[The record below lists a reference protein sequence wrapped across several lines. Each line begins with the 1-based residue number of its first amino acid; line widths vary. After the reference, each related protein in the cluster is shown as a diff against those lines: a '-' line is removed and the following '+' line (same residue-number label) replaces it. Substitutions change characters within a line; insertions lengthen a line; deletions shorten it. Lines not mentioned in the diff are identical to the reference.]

1 MVREKRRLGSKR
13 AFILALVVLLLL
25 PSLLAIAQGEVH
37 LPIPLF
43 NQAYA
48 DAFDY
53 WGGCRMGTGGCPD
66 LIAKTGCLITAFA
79 MVLDYYG
86 VELSIPAASS
96 CTGRARS
103 GMDPGILND
112 WLKIHGGYGRCGQ
125 DPVGN
130 CCLEWTHLPPQISI
144 TTRSNQFSNGIDALS
159 CQRIDQ
165 ALSAGYPIVCGVHWG
180 SHCHGSTT
188 QSEDCHW
195 VVIAGR
201 SGDTYTIIDP
211 YNQDSSD
218 PHGIETTLDHGVFG
232 NYTIDRFVVVTGT
245 VPPTRLRLD
254 ISFEPSDGVFH
265 PGDRQTRLLQLSG
278 NDEGESYLLYVRA
291 IDPDGKIR
299 YAHYRSDT
307 RSPDAPLSYTFT
319 KRSLYPEPR
328 RFESGKFTWNRTHLD
343 HAKPGTWT
351 WEVWLEDPSRP
362 GFPIA
367 YDIATYTIAQERAE
381 PVPSGFAVL
390 VAIGLTLIVT
400 AIIYTV
406 VLLQEGL

>member
-1 MVREKRRLGSKR
+1 MVRERLRSGTKR

-53 WGGCRMGTGGCPD
+53 WGDCTMGTGGCPD

-79 MVLDYYG
+79 MVLDYYE

-96 CTGRARS
+96 CTGKARV

-112 WLKIHGGYGRCGQ
+112 WLKMHGGYGRCGQ
-125 DPVGN
+125 DPIGN
-130 CCLEWTHLPPQISI
+130 CCLEWTRLPAQISI
-144 TTRSNQFSNGIDALS
+144 TTYSNQFSSGIDALS
-159 CQRIDQ
+159 RQRIDQ
-165 ALSAGYPIVCGVHWG
+165 ALSTGYPIVCGVHWG
-180 SHCHGSTT
+180 NYCHGLTT

-195 VVIAGR
+195 VVITGR
-201 SGDTYTIIDP
+201 SGDNYTIIDP

-218 PHGIETTLDHGVFG
+218 PRGIETTLDNGVFG
-232 NYTIDRFVVVTGT
+232 NYTIDRFVVVSGI
-245 VPPTRLRLD
+245 VPSNAPRLE
-254 ISFEPSDGVFH
+254 ISFERSGVVFH
-265 PGDRQTRLLQLSG
+265 PGDRQTRLFRLSG
-278 NDEGESYLLYVRA
+278 IDERRSYLLYARA
-291 IDPDGKIR
+291 IDPNGEIR
-299 YAHYRSDT
+299 YAYYLNET
-307 RSPDAPLSYTFT
+307 RSPDASLSYSVT
-319 KRSLYPEPR
+319 KRSLYPTPR
-328 RFESGKFTWNRTHLD
+328 RFDNDKVTWNRTRLD
-343 HAKPGTWT
+343 HAKPGAWT
-351 WEVWLEDPSRP
+351 WEVWLEDPSRL
-362 GFPIA
+362 GLPIVS
-367 YDIATYTIAQERAE
+367 DIAAYTIEERSE